1 MADRRGDHG
10 QDGAFRQGTL
20 PMDEAYVV
28 TPPRNMDIDKV
39 DSMPTDLLGREYE
52 TFPAPEPL
60 QQHGPA
66 RVIAMCNQKGGV
78 GKTTSSINIAGALA
92 QYGRRVLI
100 VDFDPQGAAT
110 VGLGVNANTVE
121 NTIYTAL
128 FDISVDPHDVVQH
141 LSLIHI

>member
-1 MADRRGDHG
+1 MADRRGNHG

-60 QQHGPA
+60 QD
-66 RVIAMCNQKGGV
+66 RK
-78 GKTTSSINIAGALA
+78 
-92 QYGRRVLI
+92 
-100 VDFDPQGAAT
+100 
-110 VGLGVNANTVE
+110 
-121 NTIYTAL
+121 
-128 FDISVDPHDVVQH
+128 SVV
-141 LSLIHI
+141 